1 MRMKE
6 LQDRGYEEDCN
17 NEPTEDE
24 KRRREGKKSPECSR
38 RFFRNCV
45 YPTERFQGEIEKVDD
60 RTERADPPA
69 EEPPENE
76 SEDNDSYDR
85 QCDTE
90 VYPK

>member
-1 MRMKE
+1 MV
-6 LQDRGYEEDCN
+6 DRITRKPKN
-17 NEPTEDE
+17 RRPEDE

-38 RFFRNCV
+38 RFFRKGV

-69 EEPPENE
+69 EEASENE
-76 SEDNDSYDR
+76 SEDDDPYDR
-85 QCDTE
+85 QYDTE